1 MEVVNTRKC
10 TQVKNHSSVISVST
24 HPINLDVG
32 MSISKNK
39 DEILRINGTMKEA
52 KDVAGSV
59 EEMMKK
65 AVKHFEVKDK
75 KLEMILIIF
84 PYKAALL

>member
-39 DEILRINGTMKEA
+39 DEILRINGTMNYQ
-52 KDVAGSV
+52 
-59 EEMMKK
+59 
-65 AVKHFEVKDK
+65 
-75 KLEMILIIF
+75 LESKTMSLVCS
-84 PYKAALL
+84 